1 MRPKFAR
8 SSNKIICRI
17 HTRIPIPL
25 EMNETIPQLGQFT
38 LRDEGHT
45 IASGKVLKFRPSA
58 NYVAAP
64 NPAEERK
71 EEVKA
76 DGGPR
81 PAAGGANN
89 IVPPTN
95 RI

>member
-1 MRPKFAR
+1 MRPKCAR
-8 SSNKIICRI
+8 SFDKIICRI
-17 HTRIPIPL
+17 QTNTPIPL
-25 EMNETIPQLGQFT
+25 EKNETIPQLSQFT
-38 LRDEGHT
+38 LRNEDHT
-45 IASGKVLKFRPSA
+45 IAIGKVLKFRPAA

-64 NPAEERK
+64 TPAQERK

-81 PAAGGANN
+81 PPAGGANN